1 MEISVTTKTKPF
13 GMENGES
20 LPFGP
25 VMTKGFTVPGAR
37 LAVICVEVVMIVF
50 LSGLAG

>member
-1 MEISVTTKTKPF
+1 MSVITNTKPL

-25 VMTKGFTVPGAR
+25 VRTKGFTVPGAT
-37 LAVICVEVVMIVF
+37 LAVICVEVVMTAF
-50 LSGLAG
+50 L